1 MEHKQQAAAK
11 AAEDKAY
18 AEYVASI
25 TAYAEDGER
34 AAMQEDID
42 TNIELLANW
51 EPQRQQK
58 TKRMRSTS
66 PRSQHMP

>member
-51 EPQRQQK
+51 ELQADK